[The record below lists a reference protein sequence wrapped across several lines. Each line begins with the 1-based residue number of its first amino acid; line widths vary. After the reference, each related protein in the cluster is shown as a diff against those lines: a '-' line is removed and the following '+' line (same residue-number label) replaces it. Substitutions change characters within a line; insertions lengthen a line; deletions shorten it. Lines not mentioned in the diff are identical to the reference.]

1 MTDSTVTRSGDYG
14 EGPKP
19 TAVLLAFAAVYFI
32 WGSTYLAIRFA
43 IETLPPLGMAAVRF
57 LIAGAL
63 MYTWLRARGASA
75 PTLAQWRSGAIS
87 GTLLLVGGN
96 GAVVVAEQWVPSGL
110 VALIVAT
117 VPMWMVLFDAGFG
130 SGARPSNRARMGLVF
145 GFMGVGVLAGSPGV
159 GGGGRQEILGAFL
172 VLGGSIC
179 WAIGSLVSR
188 YVEDPPRPAMLVA
201 TQMLTGGAIF
211 TILSLASGEL
221 AGFSLGD
228 ISLRSWWALLYLVVA
243 GAIVGY
249 AAYIWLLTVVPPSRV
264 GTYAY
269 VNPVVALFL
278 GWALADEPLNSRSV
292 LAAAIILA
300 SVVVITTDGGTEST
314 TKPHVDRIES

>member
-57 LIAGAL
+57 LIAGTL

-130 SGARPSNRARMGLVF
+130 SGARPSNRVRMGLVF

-221 AGFSLGD
+221 AGFSLGN

-314 TKPHVDRIES
+314 TKPHVYRVES